1 MNSVKIKLI
10 REGMVTATEVKDRTG
25 RTLLPSGKTLTS
37 KHLKVLKTWG
47 ITEINIVSPKGSS
60 SGTEPSEK
68 NMSVDPSIVKEMDK
82 LFQFTDRRHPVVS
95 EFYNLCLTRKANEDV
110 NN

>member
-25 RTLLPSGKTLTS
+25 RILLPSGKTLTS

-47 ITEINIVSPKGSS
+47 ITEINIVSSKGTAP
-60 SGTEPSEK
+60 GAEPSDK

-82 LFQFTDRRHPVVS
+82 LVQFTDRRHPVVS
-95 EFYNLCLTRKANEDV
+95 EFYNLCLTRKAKEDV
-110 NN
+110 

>member
-25 RTLLPSGKTLTS
+25 RTLLASGKTITS

-47 ITEINIVSPKGSS
+47 IAEVNIMSSKESPSN
-60 SGTEPSEK
+60 SEEVDK
-68 NMSVDPSIVKEMDK
+68 SIPVDPSIIKEMDQ
-82 LFQFTDRRHPVVS
+82 LFQFTDRRHPFVN
-95 EFYNLCLTRKANEDV
+95 EIYNLCLTRKAKEDA
-110 NN
+110 

>member
-25 RTLLPSGKTLTS
+25 RVLLASGKTLTS

-47 ITEINIVSPKGSS
+47 VTEINIISSKESPSGSGKS
-60 SGTEPSEK
+60 DKSI
-68 NMSVDPSIVKEMDK
+68 SVDPSIIKEMDK
-82 LFQFTDRRHPVVS
+82 LFQFADRRHPVVS
-95 EFYNLCLTRKANEDV
+95 EFYNLCLTRKAKEDV
-110 NN
+110 

>member
-25 RTLLPSGKTLTS
+25 RILLASGKTITS

-47 ITEINIVSPKGSS
+47 ITEINIMSSKESPSGSEQIDKNIPMDS
-60 SGTEPSEK
+60 S
-68 NMSVDPSIVKEMDK
+68 IIKEMDK

-95 EFYNLCLTRKANEDV
+95 EFYNLCLTRKAKEDV
-110 NN
+110 

>member
-25 RTLLPSGKTLTS
+25 RILLASGKTITS

-47 ITEINIVSPKGSS
+47 ITEINIMSPEQSPSDSEQIDKNI
-60 SGTEPSEK
+60 SGYRLRKS
-68 NMSVDPSIVKEMDK
+68 
-82 LFQFTDRRHPVVS
+82 FFT
-95 EFYNLCLTRKANEDV
+95 ANIFI
-110 NN
+110 

>member
-25 RTLLPSGKTLTS
+25 RTLLASGKTITS

-47 ITEINIVSPKGSS
+47 ITEINIMSSKESPSD
-60 SGTEPSEK
+60 SEQIDK
-68 NMSVDPSIVKEMDK
+68 IIPVDPSIIKEMDK

-95 EFYNLCLTRKANEDV
+95 EFYNLCLTRKTKEDV
-110 NN
+110 

>member
-25 RTLLPSGKTLTS
+25 RILLASGKTITS

-47 ITEINIVSPKGSS
+47 ITEINIMSPEQS
-60 SGTEPSEK
+60 PSDSEQIDK
-68 NMSVDPSIVKEMDK
+68 NISVDPLIIKEMDQ
-82 LFQFTDRRHPVVS
+82 LFQFSDRRHPVVS
-95 EFYNLCLTRKANEDV
+95 EFYNLCLTRKAKEDV
-110 NN
+110 

>member
-10 REGMVTATEVKDRTG
+10 REGMITATEVKDRTG
-25 RTLLPSGKTLTS
+25 RILLASGKTITS

-47 ITEINIVSPKGSS
+47 ITEINIMSSKESPSD
-60 SGTEPSEK
+60 SEQSDK
-68 NMSVDPSIVKEMDK
+68 SISVDASIIKAMDK

-95 EFYNLCLTRKANEDV
+95 EFYNLCLTRKVKEDV
-110 NN
+110 

>member
-25 RTLLPSGKTLTS
+25 RILLASGKTLTS
-37 KHLKVLKTWG
+37 KHLKVLKAWG
-47 ITEINIVSPKGSS
+47 ITEINIMSPKESS
-60 SGTEPSEK
+60 SDSRQSAK
-68 NMSVDPSIVKEMDK
+68 SILVDPSIVKEMDK

-95 EFYNLCLTRKANEDV
+95 EFYNLCLNRKAKEDI
-110 NN
+110 

>member
-10 REGMVTATEVKDRTG
+10 REGMITATEVKDRTG
-25 RTLLPSGKTLTS
+25 RILLASGKTITS

-47 ITEINIVSPKGSS
+47 ITEINIMSS
-60 SGTEPSEK
+60 NETPSDSGQSDK
-68 NMSVDPSIVKEMDK
+68 SISVDPSIIKEMDK

-95 EFYNLCLTRKANEDV
+95 EFYNLCLTRKVKEDV
-110 NN
+110 

>member
-10 REGMVTATEVKDRTG
+10 REGMITATEVKDRTG
-25 RTLLPSGKTLTS
+25 RILLASGKTITS

-47 ITEINIVSPKGSS
+47 ITEINIMSSKESPSGSEQIDKS
-60 SGTEPSEK
+60 I
-68 NMSVDPSIVKEMDK
+68 SVDPSIIKEMDQ

-95 EFYNLCLTRKANEDV
+95 EFYNLCLARKAKEDV
-110 NN
+110 